1 MLLSNRHFLQATVAL
16 CRPGPARPGPSAM
29 PHAAGFAVTVAP
41 KRMPPIR
48 RSRRRAAPSRARAR
62 MHVLADYDP
71 LQQSRG
77 LGSARHDVAATS
89 RMFMAGHGQVLASTF
104 SSCSA
109 SASDTLYR
117 DGLDDAIG
125 SVQPVAASLACTAS
139 GVDPVGV
146 LESSTHALARSHAL
160 VQRCAEA
167 HETCYPSHRAHV
179 TRRGLC
185 SQHTTTQRSAA
196 HAHVTYAHV
205 LALSMRD
212 QGEDISCHPW
222 CAGQCVP

>member
-16 CRPGPARPGPSAM
+16 CRPGPARPVGHTARCGLCGYGR
-29 PHAAGFAVTVAP
+29 AKTDA
-41 KRMPPIR
+41 PPIR
-48 RSRRRAAPSRARAR
+48 RSRRRAAPPRARAR

-109 SASDTLYR
+109 SASDTLYK

-125 SVQPVAASLACTAS
+125 SVQPVAVSLACTAS

-146 LESSTHALARSHAL
+146 RESSTHALARSHAL

-179 TRRGLC
+179 TRKRALLSAHDYPTLCCACPRYVRTRACTVNARPRRG
-185 SQHTTTQRSAA
+185 HF
-196 HAHVTYAHV
+196 V
-205 LALSMRD
+205 
-212 QGEDISCHPW
+212 PW